1 MMQMYNLTGYN
12 DNYSET
18 SGSLWQYYKDEKID
32 DITDYESFKL
42 KTKTTGSTSFW
53 MNFEMPR
60 INYDIIIL
68 LSWYEN
74 QVISAENGAQHLQ

>member
-32 DITDYESFKL
+32 DITDYESFKF
-42 KTKTTGSTSFW
+42 KTKITGSTSFW

-74 QVISAENGAQHLQ
+74 QVISAENGGQHLQ

>member
-1 MMQMYNLTGYN
+1 
-12 DNYSET
+12 
-18 SGSLWQYYKDEKID
+18 
-32 DITDYESFKL
+32 
-42 KTKTTGSTSFW
+42 

-74 QVISAENGAQHLQ
+74 QVISAENGGQHLQ